1 MVYITSMG
9 SKESAVGRA
18 IRHLQNRQDFQDS
31 HADRYAAEKAR
42 GERCEVEGCVGKVHD
57 QYRGGVFCRIHGRAV
72 RRAVG
77 EREGLCNLCGENPRM
92 DGYKTCRECVDRVNY
107 NQARYRRGESNSRP
121 LAVLVIKEQGDV
133 WYRQGTDREG

>member
-18 IRHLQNRQDFQDS
+18 IRHLQNRRDFQDS

-57 QYRGGVFCRIHGRAV
+57 RYRGGVFCRIHGKAV
-72 RRAVG
+72 RRAIG
-77 EREGLCNLCGENPRM
+77 EQEGRCNKCGENPRM
-92 DGYKTCRECVDRVNY
+92 T
-107 NQARYRRGESNSRP
+107 ATRP
-121 LAVLVIKEQGDV
+121 VGNV
-133 WYRQGTDREG
+133 WIG